1 MRRRKILWPRLLK
14 VGFWK
19 KMRGESWP
27 MIDSSSYISD
37 ICVEL
42 RKNNNMLINISKVFR
57 NF

>member
-1 MRRRKILWPRLLK
+1 
-14 VGFWK
+14 
-19 KMRGESWP
+19 